1 MLPRSATRHYR
12 RIQRLQA
19 VTVTAVRH
27 AWGRM
32 EPRGNWE
39 RQYRDDVGPKVTAV
53 VVAAQI
59 AAAREADAYAADV
72 LNELDFGPP
81 TEPGVVAPASYAGV
95 AGDGRPVSTL
105 LEQSVGQAR
114 ARLHAD
120 TQAAAVRL
128 TPPDLEP
135 SPEQALARTLD
146 WIDMA
151 AQTLIADAAREA
163 EIAAF
168 AQRPWVDGWVRAIN
182 PPCCARCALLSG
194 RFYLFNEGFLRHPRC
209 DCFHIPAPSDRDKVR
224 DLIAINSPER
234 YFESLTEDEQDRIF
248 TKSGAEAIRLGA
260 DMGQVVNAR
269 RGMRKAQ
276 VAGRNVRV
284 TTEGATRRGRASGL
298 RVRLMPESIL
308 EIAGND
314 RDEAI
319 RLLRLH
325 RYIT

>member
-19 VTVTAVRH
+19 VTVTAVRR

-59 AAAREADAYAADV
+59 AAAREADTYAADV

-81 TEPGVVAPASYAGV
+81 TVPGVVIPASYAGV
-95 AGDGRPVSTL
+95 AGDGRPASTL

-114 ARLHAD
+114 ARLHS
-120 TQAAAVRL
+120 AA
-128 TPPDLEP
+128 EP
-135 SPEQALARTLD
+135 EAFEAALADTLD

-151 AQTLIADAAREA
+151 AQTLIADAARNA
-163 EIAAF
+163 EVAAF
-168 AQRPWVDGWVRAIN
+168 AQRPWLDGWVRAIN

-194 RFYLFNEGFLRHPRC
+194 KFYLFNEGFLRHPRC
-209 DCFHIPAPSDRDKVR
+209 DCFHIPAPKDPDRVR

-276 VAGRNVRV
+276 VAGRDVRV
-284 TTEGATRRGRASGL
+284 TTEGTTRRGRASGL

-319 RLLRLH
+319 HLLRLH